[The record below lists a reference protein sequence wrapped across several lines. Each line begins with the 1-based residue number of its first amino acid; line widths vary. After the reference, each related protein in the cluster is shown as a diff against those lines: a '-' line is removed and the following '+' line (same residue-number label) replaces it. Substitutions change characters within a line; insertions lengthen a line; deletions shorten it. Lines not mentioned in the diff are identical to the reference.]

1 MEDERDQ
8 VVEESVAEQKIKL
21 IDTLEE
27 KIKINMYMRNG
38 LFKINCISLII
49 WILNLIFWLSGTSFN
64 WEHGRYVFLTFVVMS
79 VIGIIYFSYR
89 VTRAL
94 YSRKQIKKV
103 ITILEGDNLRQALTK
118 MPKLVSYIGHSFIRD
133 EEVIRATD
141 DFFFAAIKQCGGN

>member
-1 MEDERDQ
+1 MGDERGE
-8 VVEESVAEQKIKL
+8 VVEESVAELKIKL
-21 IDTLEE
+21 ISTLEE

-49 WILNLIFWLSGTSFN
+49 WVLNLIFWLSGTSFN
-64 WEHGRYVFLTFVVMS
+64 WEHGRYVFLTFVALC

-103 ITILEGDNLRQALTK
+103 ITILEGDNLRQALRK
-118 MPKLVSYIGHSFIRD
+118 MPKLVGYTGHSFIRD

-141 DFFFAAIKQCGGN
+141 DFFFAAIKWCRG